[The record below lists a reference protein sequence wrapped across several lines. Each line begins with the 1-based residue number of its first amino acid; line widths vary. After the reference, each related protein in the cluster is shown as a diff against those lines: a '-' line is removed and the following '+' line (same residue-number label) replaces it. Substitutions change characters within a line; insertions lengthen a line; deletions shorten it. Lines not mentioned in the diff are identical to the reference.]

1 MFSIGFNN
9 RRKREEILNLKY
21 FDCYPLSAPWS
32 YLHEMYVMENISRWI
47 LDFWVLHI
55 HSYPSPLERQERKT
69 CTRVY
74 TNVPQDVIFA
84 HNTITAKQKYSQVSA
99 KNIIIMNIFVNIRKP
114 EYQPVHSV
122 HLCRVLLKWWNGLTP
137 SKSIIFWTF
146 GLSLMFFFIPY
157 ILSRLNLNNT
167 VIALAD
173 IRLKQQHNI
182 NWQYPYIRIHDAE
195 GVTRAGHRLLLATPR
210 RWSE

>member
-1 MFSIGFNN
+1 M
-9 RRKREEILNLKY
+9 
-21 FDCYPLSAPWS
+21 
-32 YLHEMYVMENISRWI
+32 
-47 LDFWVLHI
+47 
-55 HSYPSPLERQERKT
+55 
-69 CTRVY
+69 
-74 TNVPQDVIFA
+74 PQDVIFA

-182 NWQYPYIRIHDAE
+182 NWQYPYIRIHNAE

>member
-21 FDCYPLSAPWS
+21 FDCYPLSASWS

-74 TNVPQDVIFA
+74 TNVPQDVILA

-99 KNIIIMNIFVNIRKP
+99 KNIIIINIFENIRKP
-114 EYQPVHSV
+114 EYLPVYST
-122 HLCRVLLKWWNGLTP
+122 HLYRVLLKWWMVIWFGTFSDVILSFNID
-137 SKSIIFWTF
+137 SKYFSSS
-146 GLSLMFFFIPY
+146 GLSWKFE
-157 ILSRLNLNNT
+157 
-167 VIALAD
+167 
-173 IRLKQQHNI
+173 LK
-182 NWQYPYIRIHDAE
+182 IHDFLYF
-195 GVTRAGHRLLLATPR
+195 TQT
-210 RWSE
+210 